1 MLYEILFLGT
11 SSYIIIKYIFP
22 GRTAFEK
29 LLITLTIGILFSALN
44 LGLYLSSRE
53 ANIYELLDVGRMIEP
68 RILLKKLSNHETL
81 SMYYD
86 EVKTDQYET
95 RCLNASNSDFI
106 GESFGYYGSSLI
118 VINLVSFWNT
128 GSSRSMLL
136 LVLVNLVI
144 DYCFISKYITL
155 LLFKF
160 TTCELIVIV
169 RQIMPGLSFIAAII
183 AIIRLDAAKAAK
195 NKLNQNF
202 CSQNE
207 DYNRL
212 NEMISRE
219 KVFEGLDPTDIL
231 RRVLDDKAKKEA
243 PVNNTK
249 KVFKYL
255 FVGYF
260 AYKAFFPAKGS
271 EYREY

>member
-1 MLYEILFLGT
+1 MFYEILFLGA

-29 LLITLTIGILFSALN
+29 LLITLTIGILFSAVN
-44 LGLYLSSRE
+44 IGLYLSSRE
-53 ANIYELLDVGRMIEP
+53 ANIYELLDVGRMIETK
-68 RILLKKLSNHETL
+68 ILLKKLAHHETL
-81 SMYYD
+81 SQYYD

-106 GESFGYYGSSLI
+106 GESFSYYGSSLI

-160 TTCELIVIV
+160 TTCELILIA
-169 RQIMPGLSFIAAII
+169 RQVMPGLFFIGAVAAF
-183 AIIRLDAAKAAK
+183 IRLDAARAAK
-195 NKLNQNF
+195 NRLNQTF

-207 DYNRL
+207 NYSRL
-212 NEMISRE
+212 NEMISKE
-219 KVFEGLDPTDIL
+219 KIFEGLDPTDIL

-243 PVNNTK
+243 PASRTK
-249 KVFKYL
+249 KIFKYL

-260 AYKAFFPAKGS
+260 AYKAFFPAR
-271 EYREY
+271 EERYREY